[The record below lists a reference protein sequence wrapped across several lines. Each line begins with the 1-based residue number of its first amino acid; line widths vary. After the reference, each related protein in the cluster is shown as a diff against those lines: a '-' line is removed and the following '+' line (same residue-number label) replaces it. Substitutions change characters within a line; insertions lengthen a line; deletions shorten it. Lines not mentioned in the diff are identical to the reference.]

1 MRLFPFTRPRT
12 CLYFSTDTCCVGHL
26 RHRLRGSA
34 FTGYHEQRLPPGSIR
49 LSPLEQNVASFEP
62 VLSALHANL
71 PPFQRPRS
79 VALCLPDICLRMAIL
94 DFSSLPKSKK
104 DQKALVEWRLQE
116 ELNLSPKPRR
126 VSFQRFGAIPSRFSL
141 TRSSSKPLRFLAVAI
156 QDDIIEQ
163 YEALCV
169 AAGIIP
175 VSINVAGPAVFNLCR
190 PFIESTLHTHARDIS
205 FVPDTAIF
213 AYIGDWGFSLIAY
226 QEGQPCFVRVKPQKQ
241 LSAVTVSRPQAS
253 IEEPASGRR
262 PQSGSNENATF
273 RTPDLLESPH
283 HREPVATLTQELL
296 GSLQFFF
303 ETAMSSGRQT
313 HVYPLFLAGST
324 QPEFMLP
331 RLAESIERAFPRHQD
346 TIVPQ
351 VKAFPIFPRNSAA
364 RAKTPKGLTHWT
376 GMALATCAAGYLPS

>member
-12 CLYFSTDTCCVGHL
+12 CLYFSTDTCCVG
-26 RHRLRGSA
+26 RLRYGPWGPA
-34 FTGYHEQRLPPGSIR
+34 LTGYHEQHLPPGSIR
-49 LSPLEQNVASFEP
+49 LSPHERNVASFEP
-62 VLSALHANL
+62 VLPALHANL
-71 PPFQRPRS
+71 PQAQLPRS
-79 VALCLPDICLRMAIL
+79 VAVCLPDICLRTAIL

-126 VSFQRFGAIPSRFSL
+126 VSYQRFGALPSWFSL
-141 TRSSSKPLRFLAVAI
+141 TRSSAKPLRFLAAAI
-156 QDDIIEQ
+156 QNDIVEQ

-169 AAGIIP
+169 EAGLIP

-190 PFIESTLHTHARDIS
+190 PIIESTLHTHARDLP

-273 RTPDLLESPH
+273 RTPDLVESLH
-283 HREPVATLTQELL
+283 HREPVTTLTQELL

-303 ETAMSSGRQT
+303 ETAMPSGRQT
-313 HVYPLFLAGST
+313 QVYPLFLAGSA

-331 RLAESIERAFPRHQD
+331 RLAESIERAFPGHQD
-346 TIVPQ
+346 TSVPR
-351 VKAFPIFPRNSAA
+351 VKAFPMFPRNSAA
-364 RAKTPKGLTHWT
+364 QPKTPKGLTHWT
-376 GMALATCAAGYLPS
+376 DMALATCAAGYLPS